1 MNNKYN
7 IISWWS
13 AAIVLFIITAVV
25 FIVNGNTWA
34 TQILAACL
42 GAIITVI
49 VTRLLL
55 SKQSEIEKEQKDRE
69 DKEKRLFE
77 MYNAKLRVYS
87 DFVSRMFAA
96 LSDNT
101 VEENE
106 VLDLRTRLFGHVS
119 FYANGIIMTEI
130 NNELSKLNEKIERF
144 SNADPSIIQKSFSS
158 IAELLQKDL
167 NKDLIKDW
175 NSDSQ
180 SLSNLWNTFD
190 GLLDK
195 SVFSDINESQPSLI
209 KEPKKIEFDIDE
221 IKKRLNIDE
230 NVTFWHFNAFDPNIQ
245 EKRLKQPNPI
255 LSLIEY
261 GESWRTERLQEVQ
274 PGDIIFLF
282 YRGGPGYVGMYR
294 AKGTQVFKNL
304 DVTDEKSDVEVIVD
318 GDTKDSIKYNDKTLL
333 DNDIYAAIADGGD
346 YVANIIVEPIATK
359 EEWGNPCGSVIRQ
372 TIARMSG
379 DRVEALLK
387 YFGK

>member
-304 DVTDEKSDVEVIVD
+304 DVTDENSDVEVIVD
-318 GDTKDSIKYNDKTLL
+318 GDTKDTIKHNDKTLL
-333 DNDIYAAIADGGD
+333 DNDIYEAIADGGD
-346 YVANIIVEPIATK
+346 YVANIIVEPLATK

-379 DRVEALLK
+379 DRVETLLK
-387 YFGK
+387 YFSK